1 MDTTTEQLYE
11 AIADNDL
18 MKSKKFLKIVLDA
31 NNKKCDAYVKNRIL
45 KKINTPSLNL
55 IEVPF
60 NIKGFLQVENVELT
74 FNEKRYVTTPKD
86 EEMINQI
93 INTFKVNDKL
103 IEYGINY
110 LNSILLYGVP
120 GCGKTMLGRY
130 IAYKLNMPFAYLNF
144 SNLITSL
151 LGKTG
156 ENIQKV
162 FDYISTMK
170 CVFMLD
176 EVDAIGLERGK
187 DSTGE
192 LSRVVINLM
201 QALDKFENDSIIIGA
216 TNRADTIDKA
226 LLRRFSLKYEMQLPN
241 EEVQY
246 KLVESFLNTL
256 PNSKYTD
263 AEILSF
269 LSGIQEKTCA
279 NITNALTNRV
289 VNCIIEN
296 KEITLY

>member
-1 MDTTTEQLYE
+1 
-11 AIADNDL
+11 
-18 MKSKKFLKIVLDA
+18 
-31 NNKKCDAYVKNRIL
+31 
-45 KKINTPSLNL
+45 
-55 IEVPF
+55 
-60 NIKGFLQVENVELT
+60 
-74 FNEKRYVTTPKD
+74 
-86 EEMINQI
+86 
-93 INTFKVNDKL
+93 
-103 IEYGINY
+103 
-110 LNSILLYGVP
+110 
-120 GCGKTMLGRY
+120 Y